1 MTVMPP
7 VLPFRDRT
15 QTSRRINSLVIKR
28 SIIRDGHKSSVSL
41 EDQFWDGL
49 RTIAARENMTVS
61 RLVETIDHGRN
72 RHNLS
77 SAIRVFVLDHFRRNS
92 QQKLPNARSD
102 ADSPAPSTTAPPLAN
117 TAAK

>member
-7 VLPFRDRT
+7 VVPFPDRT
-15 QTSRRINSLVIKR
+15 QTPRGTNSLVIKR

-41 EDQFWDGL
+41 EDPFWDGL

-72 RHNLS
+72 RRNLS
-77 SAIRVFVLDHFRRNS
+77 SAIRVFVLDYFRRNS
-92 QQKLPNARSD
+92 QVKLPDARSD
-102 ADSPAPSTTAPPLAN
+102 ADSPVKSTTAPPLAN
-117 TAAK
+117 TTAK